1 MTKKERKKINELL
14 DYLSSIAIDSN
25 AESEDLPLEADS
37 QVAAA
42 RCGVALDVYMRLRK
56 I

>member
-1 MTKKERKKINELL
+1 MTKNERKKINELL
-14 DYLSSIAIDSN
+14 DYLADIATDSN
-25 AESEDLPLEADS
+25 ADSESLPLEADA

-42 RCGVALDVYMRLRK
+42 RCSVALDVYMRLRK